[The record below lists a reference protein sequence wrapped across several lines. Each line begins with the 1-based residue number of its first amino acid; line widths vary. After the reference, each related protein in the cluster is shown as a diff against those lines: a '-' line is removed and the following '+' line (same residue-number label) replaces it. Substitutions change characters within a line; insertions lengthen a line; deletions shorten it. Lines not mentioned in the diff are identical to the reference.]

1 MQTMKCYIKN
11 AIWVQKDPQNFIF
24 SIFSGIYYL
33 TTVCIYL
40 LSDFLLLIFAGV
52 AAERNMAQKLV
63 LQ

>member
-1 MQTMKCYIKN
+1 M
-11 AIWVQKDPQNFIF
+11 QKDPQNFIF
-24 SIFSGIYYL
+24 YIFRGTYHR
-33 TTVCIYL
+33 TTVCSYL